1 MSVCVLPGI
10 DYELN
15 PRYTTDFP
23 ISSRR
28 GTSSISIKIHI
39 PDFRV
44 WDRTDQLHREY
55 ACLLISTNYKT
66 WQESFSF
73 TTSLY
78 PPNHTKYFDLT
89 SMHVLSFR
97 LADSPTLINAP
108 SSAASRII
116 HHPRSIDF
124 ESRWNQEV
132 AHLFNR
138 VISWDQRISE
148 WGRKVLYG
156 EQTPRNK
163 V

>member
-1 MSVCVLPGI
+1 MALVGSVAGALVAGGVYYGFSNLI
-10 DYELN
+10 Q
-15 PRYTTDFP
+15 T
-23 ISSRR
+23 
-28 GTSSISIKIHI
+28 
-39 PDFRV
+39 
-44 WDRTDQLHREY
+44 RTDQLHR
-55 ACLLISTNYKT
+55 
-66 WQESFSF
+66 
-73 TTSLY
+73 
-78 PPNHTKYFDLT
+78 D
-89 SMHVLSFR
+89 MHVLSFR